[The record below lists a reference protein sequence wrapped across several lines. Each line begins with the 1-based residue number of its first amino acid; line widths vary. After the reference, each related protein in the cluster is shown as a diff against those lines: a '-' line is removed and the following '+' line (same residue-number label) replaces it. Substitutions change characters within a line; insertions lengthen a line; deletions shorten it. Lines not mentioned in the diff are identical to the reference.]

1 MSEARIPLAVDL
13 DSGLPPDVV
22 GTVAT
27 VGTFDGVHLGH
38 QDVLRRL
45 AARAGELG
53 LRSVLVTFAGHP
65 LELLRPEAAPLQ
77 LTPGRE
83 KLEAIAGTGI
93 DYVAVLPFTPALAAL
108 DADAFVDRVLLDRL
122 RMRALFVGHDH
133 GFGRNR
139 SGDAATLQALGA
151 ARGFAVDVIAP
162 VTVADG
168 RTASSTAVRQAV
180 TAGDLDAAA
189 AVLGRPYSAM
199 GHVVRGDARG
209 RLLGYPTLNVALPE
223 PRKLLPPEGVYAVRV
238 QTPSGAFGG
247 MLNLGGRPT
256 FGDDRLSLEAHLFD
270 AEGDSYGSAVRV
282 DFVRRLRDV
291 QRFDSVDALVAQ
303 LRRDAEAARAALR

>member
-1 MSEARIPLAVDL
+1 VTDRRPPLAVDL
-13 DSGLPPDVV
+13 DSGLAPDVA

-45 AARAGELG
+45 AARAQELG

-65 LELLRPEAAPLQ
+65 LELLRPDAAPLQ

-83 KLEAIAGTGI
+83 KLEAIAQTGV
-93 DYVAVLPFTPALAAL
+93 DYVAVLPFTRTLAAL

-139 SGDAATLQALGA
+139 SGDVATLQALGA
-151 ARGFAVDVIAP
+151 ERGFAVDVIEP
-162 VTVADG
+162 VTVAGG
-168 RTASSTAVRQAV
+168 RTASSTAVRRAI
-180 TAGDLDAAA
+180 ADGELEIAAA
-189 AVLGRPYSAM
+189 MLGRRYCAA
-199 GHVVRGDARG
+199 GHVVRGEARG
-209 RLLGYPTLNVALPE
+209 RLLGYPTLNVALPD
-223 PRKLLPPEGVYAVRV
+223 PRKLLPLEGVYAVRV
-238 QTPSGAFGG
+238 QTPSGEFGG

-256 FGDDRLSLEAHLFD
+256 FGDERLSLEAHLFD
-270 AEGDSYGSAVRV
+270 AAGDWYGAPVRV
-282 DFVRRLRDV
+282 DFVARLRPV
-291 QRFDSVDALVAQ
+291 QRFASADALVAR
-303 LRRDAEAARAALR
+303 LRQDEVEARAALR

>member
-1 MSEARIPLAVDL
+1 MSERQPPLAVDVE
-13 DSGLPPDVV
+13 SGLPPDVA

-65 LELLRPEAAPLQ
+65 LELLRPESAPFQ

-83 KLEAIAGTGI
+83 KLEAIAPTGI
-93 DYVAVLPFTPALAAL
+93 DYVAVLPFTPGLAAL

-139 SGDAATLQALGA
+139 SGDAATLQALGTE
-151 ARGFAVDVIAP
+151 RGFAVDVIAP
-162 VTVADG
+162 VTVAG
-168 RTASSTAVRQAV
+168 GPTASSTAVRRAIA
-180 TAGDLDAAA
+180 AGDLDAAA
-189 AVLGRPYSAM
+189 AVLGRPYSAA
-199 GHVVRGDARG
+199 GRVVRGEARG

-223 PRKLLPPEGVYAVRV
+223 SRKLLPPEGVYAVGV
-238 QTPSGAFGG
+238 QTPSGVFGG

-256 FGDDRLSLEAHLFD
+256 FGDERLSLEAHLFD
-270 AEGDSYGSAVRV
+270 ASGDWYGAPVRV

-291 QRFDSVDALVAQ
+291 QKFESMDALGAQ
-303 LRRDAEAARAALR
+303 LRLDEAAARLVLR

>member
-1 MSEARIPLAVDL
+1 MAERRPPLAIDL
-13 DSGLPPDVV
+13 ESGLPPDVA

-27 VGTFDGVHLGH
+27 VGTFDGVHRGH

-45 AARAGELG
+45 GDRARAVG

-65 LELLRPEAAPLQ
+65 LELLRPDAAPLQ
-77 LTPGRE
+77 LTPGCE
-83 KLEAIAGTGI
+83 KLEAIAPTGI
-93 DYVAVLPFTPALAAL
+93 DYVAVLPFTRALADL
-108 DADAFVDRVLLDRL
+108 DADAFVDRILLDRL

-151 ARGFAVDVIAP
+151 ERGFAVEVIAR
-162 VTVADG
+162 VTVAG
-168 RTASSTAVRQAV
+168 GQTASSTAVRAAV
-180 TAGDLDAAA
+180 EAGDLATADAL
-189 AVLGRPYSAM
+189 LGRPYGAL
-199 GHVVRGDARG
+199 GRVVQGEQRG

-223 PRKLLPPEGVYAVRV
+223 PRKLLPPDGVYAVRV

-256 FGDDRLSLEAHLFD
+256 FGDERRSLEAHLFD
-270 AEGDSYGSAVRV
+270 ATGDWYGRTVRV

-291 QRFDSVDALVAQ
+291 RRFDSADALVAQ
-303 LRRDAEAARAALR
+303 LQVDAGAARAALR

>member
-1 MSEARIPLAVDL
+1 MAERRPPLAVDL
-13 DSGLPPDVV
+13 ESGLPPDVV

-45 AARAGELG
+45 AERADALG

-65 LELLRPEAAPLQ
+65 LELLRPEVAPLQ

-83 KLEAIAGTGI
+83 KLDAIAGTGV
-93 DYVAVLPFTPALAAL
+93 DYVAVLPFTRALAAL
-108 DADAFVDRVLLDRL
+108 DAEAFVDRVLLDRL

-151 ARGFAVDVIAP
+151 DRGFAVDVIAP

-168 RTASSTAVRQAV
+168 PTASSTAVRRAV
-180 TAGDLDAAA
+180 AEGALDYAATM
-189 AVLGRPYSAM
+189 LGRAYSAL
-199 GHVVRGDARG
+199 GRVVRGEARG

-238 QTPSGAFGG
+238 QTPNGEFGG

-256 FGDDRLSLEAHLFD
+256 FGDERLSIEAHLFD
-270 AEGDSYGSAVRV
+270 AAGDWYGAPVRV
-282 DFVRRLRDV
+282 DFVRRLREV
-291 QRFDSVDALVAQ
+291 RRFDSAAALVAQ
-303 LRRDAEAARAALR
+303 LRVDEAGARAALC

>member
-1 MSEARIPLAVDL
+1 MSERRPPLAVDL
-13 DSGLPPDVV
+13 ESGLPPDVA

-45 AARAGELG
+45 ADRATALG
-53 LRSVLVTFAGHP
+53 LRSVLVTFGGHP
-65 LELLRPEAAPLQ
+65 LDLLRPEAAPLQ

-108 DADAFVDRVLLDRL
+108 DADEFVDRVLLDRL

-139 SGDAATLQALGA
+139 SGDAATLRALGA
-151 ARGFAVDVIAP
+151 ERGFAVDVIAP
-162 VTVADG
+162 VTVDG
-168 RTASSTAVRQAV
+168 GATASSTAVRRAV
-180 TAGDLDAAA
+180 LAGELDAAA
-189 AVLGRPYSAM
+189 AMLGRRYSAA
-199 GHVVRGDARG
+199 GRVVHGEARG
-209 RLLGYPTLNVALPE
+209 RLLGYPTLNVGLPD
-223 PRKLLPPEGVYAVRV
+223 PRKLLPPAGVYAVRV

-256 FGDDRLSLEAHLFD
+256 FGDDRLSIEAHLFD
-270 AEGDSYGSAVRV
+270 AGGDWYGAAVRV
-282 DFVRRLRDV
+282 DFVRRLREV
-291 QRFDSVDALVAQ
+291 RRFDSADALVAQ
-303 LRRDAEAARAALR
+303 LRDDETAARTALR

>member
-1 MSEARIPLAVDL
+1 MPDRAPPLAVDL

-45 AARAGELG
+45 AARARASG

-65 LELLRPEAAPLQ
+65 LELIRPEAAPLQ

-83 KLEAIAGTGI
+83 KLEAIAGTEI

-108 DADAFVDRVLLDRL
+108 AADEFVDRVLLDRL

-151 ARGFAVDVIAP
+151 ERGFAVDVISP
-162 VTVADG
+162 VTVDG
-168 RTASSTAVRQAV
+168 GATASSTAVRRAV
-180 TAGDLDAAA
+180 TEGAFDVAAA
-189 AVLGRPYSAM
+189 MLGRSYSAM
-199 GHVVRGDARG
+199 GRVVRGEARG

-223 PRKLLPPEGVYAVRV
+223 PRKLLPPEGVYAVQVR
-238 QTPSGAFGG
+238 TPIGDFGG

-256 FGDDRLSLEAHLFD
+256 FGDERLSIEAHLFD
-270 AEGDSYGSAVRV
+270 ASGDWYGATVRV

-291 QRFDSVDALVAQ
+291 RRFDSVEALVAQ
-303 LRRDAEAARAALR
+303 LRQDEAGARAALR

>member
-1 MSEARIPLAVDL
+1 MAERAAPLAVDL

-38 QDVLRRL
+38 QDVLCRL
-45 AARAGELG
+45 AARAHARG

-65 LELLRPEAAPLQ
+65 LELLRPESAPLQ
-77 LTPGRE
+77 LTPARE

-151 ARGFAVDVIAP
+151 ERGFEVDVIAP

-168 RTASSTAVRQAV
+168 RTASSTAVRRAI
-180 TAGDLDAAA
+180 AEGDLDTAAV
-189 AVLGRPYSAM
+189 VLGRPYSAS
-199 GHVVRGDARG
+199 GRVVHGDARG

-223 PRKLLPPEGVYAVRV
+223 PRKLLPPAGVYAVRV
-238 QTPSGAFGG
+238 QTPTGAFRG
-247 MLNLGGRPT
+247 MLNLGARPT
-256 FGDDRLSLEAHLFD
+256 FGDDRVSLEAHLFD
-270 AEGDSYGSAVRV
+270 AAGDWYGAPVRV

-291 QRFDSVDALVAQ
+291 RRFESVDALAAQ
-303 LRRDAEAARAALR
+303 LRHDETAARDALR